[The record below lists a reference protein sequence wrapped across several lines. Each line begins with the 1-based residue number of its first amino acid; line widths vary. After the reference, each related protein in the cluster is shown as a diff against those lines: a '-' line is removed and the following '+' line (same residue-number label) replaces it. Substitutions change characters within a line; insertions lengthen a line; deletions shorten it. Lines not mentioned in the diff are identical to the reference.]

1 MASTERFNPYVSNK
15 ELKLFSKSARQFA
28 LCNHIFINLSRT
40 YAARLHE
47 VLKTSISSGH
57 RGRSKT
63 GIKQQDEHPDSSI
76 ILLPGV
82 EARVHY
88 SSVTDSSF
96 TFTSSQTNDSL
107 PSSKKVGKH
116 ASLYVTFLVQPLP
129 DEMLLRPAILDFID
143 KALNPIV
150 PVSSGV
156 DEQAETKSIHSETDP
171 AASSFISSSTS
182 DNSSFPVD
190 IVVVARIQPS
200 SIRIS
205 CLPTSRVECL
215 MKIPS
220 LDIAYSSKPSPN
232 KGINR
237 SSIRDDSVSSQR
249 SQCSESGAV
258 RSYDSGGISFTI
270 CLSRFSLCIYH
281 PYGKQHSVAS
291 KTSSAPEEHD
301 NLSPRARINIA
312 QPQPISGKKDA
323 LSLCLEYIKFNLSRR
338 RFGDVITARKD
349 QDKHGSQDEIS
360 VESSTLV
367 KVSGRFQQDI
377 HYEDVT

>member
-1 MASTERFNPYVSNK
+1 MNK
-15 ELKLFSKSARQFA
+15 NRSLLKNLTCISKYLYIFSRS
-28 LCNHIFINLSRT
+28 

-47 VLKTSISSGH
+47 VLKTSASTGH
-57 RGRSKT
+57 RSRSKS
-63 GIKQQDEHPDSSI
+63 GKQQDEHPDSSI

-88 SSVTDSSF
+88 SSVTDSSLSF
-96 TFTSSQTNDSL
+96 IVGTSTDH
-107 PSSKKVGKH
+107 SKKVGKH
-116 ASLYVTFLVQPLP
+116 ASLYVSLLVQPLP

-150 PVSSGV
+150 ATSSGI
-156 DEQAETKSIHSETDP
+156 DEQAETKSIHSEADP
-171 AASSFISSSTS
+171 AASSFVSSSTS
-182 DNSSFPVD
+182 ENSSFPVD
-190 IVVVARIQPS
+190 IVVVARVQSS

-232 KGINR
+232 KTINK
-237 SSIRDDSVSSQR
+237 SSFRDDTIGSQR
-249 SQCSESGAV
+249 SQSSDSGAV

-281 PYGKQHSVAS
+281 PYGKQHPVAT

-312 QPQPISGKKDA
+312 QPQHISGKKDA

-338 RFGDVITARKD
+338 RFGDVMTARKE
-349 QDKHGSQDEIS
+349 QDKQGSQDEIS

-367 KVSGRFQQDI
+367 KVSGIR
-377 HYEDVT
+377 TK

>member
-1 MASTERFNPYVSNK
+1 MACVLIVNSVN
-15 ELKLFSKSARQFA
+15 
-28 LCNHIFINLSRT
+28 SRLT
-40 YAARLHE
+40 YFCRSYAARLHDI
-47 VLKTSISSGH
+47 LKTSASTGQ
-57 RGRSKT
+57 RRCKG
-63 GIKQQDEHPDSSI
+63 GIKQLDEHPDSST
-76 ILLPGV
+76 ILCPGI
-82 EARVHY
+82 ESRVHY
-88 SSVTDSSF
+88 SSVTNSDSSF
-96 TFTSSQTNDSL
+96 TAASTDASL
-107 PSSKKVGKH
+107 QSSKKPGKH
-116 ASLYVTFLVQPLP
+116 ASLYISLLVQPLP

-150 PVSSGV
+150 ASNGV
-156 DEQAETKSIHSETDP
+156 DDQADMKSIHSDGGADP
-171 AASSFISSSTS
+171 AASSFVSSSTS
-182 DNSSFPVD
+182 ENSSFPVD
-190 IVVVARIQPS
+190 IVVVAKVQPS

-215 MKIPS
+215 MRIPS

-232 KGINR
+232 KTINK
-237 SSIRDDSVSSQR
+237 SSIREDSI
-249 SQCSESGAV
+249 ESGAM

-281 PYGKQHSVAS
+281 PYGKQHPVAS
-291 KTSSAPEEHD
+291 KATSLPDEHD

-338 RFGDVITARKD
+338 RFGDAMTGNSRKE

-367 KVSGRFQQDI
+367 KVSGTTFETYLCSKINLQV
-377 HYEDVT
+377 YVSTTFS

>member
-1 MASTERFNPYVSNK
+1 MYIS
-15 ELKLFSKSARQFA
+15 
-28 LCNHIFINLSRT
+28 SRS

-47 VLKTSISSGH
+47 VLKTSASTGH
-57 RGRSKT
+57 RSRSKA
-63 GIKQQDEHPDSSI
+63 GMKQQDEHPDSSV

-88 SSVTDSSF
+88 SSVTDSSLSF
-96 TFTSSQTNDSL
+96 AADPSTDSL
-107 PSSKKVGKH
+107 LSSKKVGKH
-116 ASLYVTFLVQPLP
+116 ASLYVSLLVQPLP

-150 PVSSGV
+150 AAASGI
-156 DEQAETKSIHSETDP
+156 DEQAETKSIHSEADP
-171 AASSFISSSTS
+171 ATSSFISSSTS

-190 IVVVARIQPS
+190 IVVVARVQPS

-215 MKIPS
+215 MRIPS
-220 LDIAYSSKPSPN
+220 LDIAFSSKPSPN
-232 KGINR
+232 KTINK
-237 SSIRDDSVSSQR
+237 SSIRDETIGSQR
-249 SQCSESGAV
+249 SPSSDGGAI

-281 PYGKQHSVAS
+281 PYGKQHPVAT
-291 KTSSAPEEHD
+291 KTSSASEEND

-338 RFGDVITARKD
+338 RFGDVIPARKE

-360 VESSTLV
+360 LESSTLV
-367 KVSGRFQQDI
+367 RVSGTSKSCVTHRCQRSLL
-377 HYEDVT
+377 HY